1 MEFLNV
7 VIFPALATV
16 LTGLASWG
24 VAVLVSYLNTKIKN
38 DKVRGAVENVR
49 DIITAAVAQTAQN
62 FVDDLKKNGEFSP
75 AMQREAFSKT
85 FERINRQLTVEAAEA
100 VNEIT
105 DDAQAWLVAEIEKA
119 VKNSK
124 KEG

>member
-1 MEFLNV
+1 MEFVNI

-24 VAVLVSYLNTKIKN
+24 VAVLVNWLNSKIKN
-38 DKVRGAVENVR
+38 EKVRVALNNVR
-49 DIITAAVAQTAQN
+49 DIIAAEVAETAQI

>member
-7 VIFPALATV
+7 VIFPALATI

-24 VAVLVSYLNTKIKN
+24 VAVLVSYFNKKIKN

-49 DIITAAVAQTAQN
+49 DIIIAAVAQTAQN

-75 AMQREAFSKT
+75 EMQAEAFKRT
-85 FERINRQLTVEAAEA
+85 AEEVKRQLTEEATAAINAITKDAEA
-100 VNEIT
+100 WI
-105 DDAQAWLVAEIEKA
+105 AAEIEKA
-119 VKNSK
+119 VADRK
-124 KEG
+124 KGG

>member
-7 VIFPALATV
+7 VIFPALATI

-24 VAVLVSYLNTKIKN
+24 VAVLVNRLNSKIKN
-38 DKVRGAVENVR
+38 EKVRATLKNAR
-49 DIITAAVAQTAQN
+49 DIITAEVAKTAQN

-75 AMQREAFSKT
+75 EKQAEALKMT
-85 FERINRQLTVEAAEA
+85 LENVKKQLTAEAAVA
-100 VNEIT
+100 VNAIT
-105 DDAQAWLVAEIEKA
+105 DDAEEWLLAEIEKA
-119 VKNSK
+119 VKSSK

>member
-1 MEFLNV
+1 MEFINV

-24 VAVLVSYLNTKIKN
+24 VAVLVSWLNLKIKN
-38 DKVRGAVENVR
+38 EKVRVALNNVR
-49 DIITAAVAQTAQN
+49 DIIAAEVAETTQI

-85 FERINRQLTVEAAEA
+85 LERINRQLTAEAAEA

-105 DDAQAWLVAEIEKA
+105 DDAQAWLIAEIEKA